1 MLNYFY
7 FFTQFKNKILN
18 KQTNFQ
24 NIIFFKNIIFFYFW
38 LFVIFYL
45 FYIFI
50 NATFYI
56 SWFNNNFFWT
66 MNNSKLF
73 FLITGCSIIYLFFY
87 NVYFKIKP
95 KIFCIFFIIATLII
109 IFFVNFIFLQTNF
122 LLLLLLLEISTIALF
137 LFLINEL
144 NIFYQK
150 NFKKFILLKFIKLF
164 FFQFWISFLTSIV
177 LILILANF
185 YLLYGSLSYWYFNY
199 CVVFNFQQFNTS
211 LFYIL
216 LLAFF
221 LKFGLAPAHFLKA
234 SLYNTLS
241 YSLIFIFTFVDRQTK
256 MSGKNRYKSIYYC
269 ALGRRLHLR
278 TIQGISCKDWC
289 HTHTILNLY
298 ALNQFYD
305 WMCTCV
311 CSVSNSIY
319 FEAFTLQSL
328 TFHFL
333 LGICF

>member
-95 KIFCIFFIIATLII
+95 KIFFIFFIIATLII

-241 YSLIFIFTFVDRQTK
+241 YSLIFIFTYIY
-256 MSGKNRYKSIYYC
+256 MSSFFFFFFQLITIHVVNAISLTFLWLLLLLLGFSFFFAFYSTSLKSLF
-269 ALGRRLHLR
+269 AF
-278 TIQGISCKDWC
+278 S
-289 HTHTILNLY
+289 TILNFMNNLII
-298 ALNQFYD
+298 L
-305 WMCTCV
+305 
-311 CSVSNSIY
+311 
-319 FEAFTLQSL
+319 SL
-328 TFHFL
+328 
-333 LGICF
+333 CFIIV